1 MHHSSASSTSTTD
14 LLTKPRN
21 GLNPRGDCPTDIL
34 RLRTRYIITVIPVLN
49 VNAGDDCIHAAA
61 ALIQSPPL
69 APAPAPVRP
78 TPCPKE
84 RALFGANNKSQNGD
98 AAHKGRC
105 FSIPRIPINARVFPP
120 PSPSRCAGTRA
131 LDSRHKR
138 STCPYLN
145 SQWQSI
151 ISAESAADGRGRS
164 RSLARRSY
172 RSFFSRLF
180 NAPFSQI
187 EQRRRRRTDPRPR
200 PRVGSAAA

>member
-131 LDSRHKR
+131 GTRQSTQEINLSISKFTVAEHNKCRER
-138 STCPYLN
+138 S
-145 SQWQSI
+145 
-151 ISAESAADGRGRS
+151 GRRTWPLALAHSTLLQVLLFPAFQCAVRS
-164 RSLARRSY
+164 RGS
-172 RSFFSRLF
+172 
-180 NAPFSQI
+180 NKG
-187 EQRRRRRTDPRPR
+187 RRRTRT
-200 PRVGSAAA
+200 